1 MTAIRAIDRSLGR
14 AEPGKAVAIGKTR
27 LQHRLDR
34 LGAMTDDETA
44 ATAVEFALAVPLLLV
59 LLMPLAE
66 LGLAFSQ
73 QIQVQ
78 QAAQAGAEYASRHPW
93 NSSSVTAIENA
104 ISSAS
109 RLTLLPWSDPI
120 LSQPNPWPQQ
130 ICGCPNPDLNLKKID
145 PATCASPCAN
155 GESAGYYVIVNAQVS
170 YSRILPFS
178 LLENPTPLVAQ
189 ATVRSQ

>member
-104 ISSAS
+104 MTSAS
-109 RLTLLPWSDPI
+109 RLTLLPWSDPCVLGANPAPCQTRGCLVDEKI
-120 LSQPNPWPQQ
+120 SQ
-130 ICGCPNPDLNLKKID
+130 CP
-145 PATCASPCAN
+145 N
-155 GESAGYYVIVNAQVS
+155 GESAGYYVVVNAQVS